1 MTTQYRVTPK
11 RGKWIVQRILDRK
24 TCGKPFRLKNEAL
37 AYKLELD
44 AKAPEQ
50 TSGMKV
56 HAAYEHFVG
65 WMKANSAP
73 GKKLNKKSTDPYG
86 YDYNLRISKY
96 MEDKVLSDFKAK
108 DMENYLTKAFDAGYP
123 YKTLK
128 RSVQFFKQFLNRQ
141 VVEERNPC
149 LDVLKFDVTSFN
161 YILSKDQDLMFK
173 PDTPVV
179 DNELLSNKEGT
190 GVFDVYIKEAP
201 YKPDSAT
208 TFALFSILFLT
219 GLRISEILGLKKSV
233 VDMENKLL
241 HVKGVYNPA
250 EGGFIKKLKTKA
262 SERGLELSERGIM
275 FFDWYLNYLNK
286 HHKHHV
292 YLFPSPVND
301 LARGYQSCR
310 KLMWKAYARAGLAKV
325 EFVNNTLRIESEF
338 KGAPTK
344 TFRHKFCNALI
355 EAMNSSP
362 LLTANYVKQSAG
374 HSQISTTREIYG
386 NKKVV
391 GNQELRN
398 ARAAAKEKALGS
410 GILPLPKL
418 ITQS

>member
-24 TCGKPFRLKNEAL
+24 TCGKPFRLKTEAL
-37 AYKLELD
+37 SYKFELD
-44 AKAPEQ
+44 GKAPEQ
-50 TSGMKV
+50 TSGIKV
-56 HAAYEHFVG
+56 HAAYKYFVG
-65 WMKANSAP
+65 WMKASSGP

-141 VVEERNPC
+141 VIEEHNPC
-149 LDVLKFDVTSFN
+149 LDVLKFDVSSFN

-173 PDTPVV
+173 PDVELIE
-179 DNELLSNKEGT
+179 NEKLSKL
-190 GVFDVYIKEAP
+190 FDLYIKEAP
-201 YKPDSAT
+201 YIPDSAT
-208 TFALFSILFLT
+208 TFALFAILLHT
-219 GLRISEILGLKKSV
+219 GLRPGEILGLKKSAI
-233 VDMENKLL
+233 DMENKLV
-241 HVKGVYNPA
+241 HIKGVSNPA
-250 EGGFIKKLKTKA
+250 EGGWINKTKNRA
-262 SERGLELSERGIM
+262 SKRPIELGEHGLV
-275 FFDWYLNYLNK
+275 FFDWYLNYLDK
-286 HHKHHV
+286 HHKYNV
-292 YLFPSPVND
+292 NLFPSPVSD
-301 LARGYQSCR
+301 GPRGYQSCR
-310 KLMWKAYARAGLAKV
+310 KLIWKAYARVDLAKI
-325 EFVNNTLRIESEF
+325 EFVNNALQIESKF
-338 KGAPTK
+338 KGSPIK
-344 TFRHKFCNALI
+344 MLRHKFCNALI

-391 GNQELRN
+391 GNQTLRD
-398 ARAAAKEKALGS
+398 ARAAAKEKALNVA
-410 GILPLPKL
+410 IIPLPKL
-418 ITQS
+418 ITIK